1 MLVPWCRAQG
11 PGASPGARRLSPP
24 TSATPEDSGCSGV
37 VPGFPACRLGEYH
50 RGHVQGKGR
59 ERKPGTW
66 TGGGK
71 SALVPGCPSSRQGRR
86 LGGRPGEA
94 CELGGAASLE
104 ARLSWEGEPC
114 TWHRREMPP
123 SAPPGVRA
131 GVARAAPERSPREA
145 GACSSGRRGVLPGGD
160 HTAGLARGRGEG
172 TAGVARGMAGRRGM
186 AGTRGSPGA
195 RGPRHP
201 GRPPSGGGLPS
212 QAEAGGRPRDLL
224 PAGGQGALPLG
235 PDSWAGERG
244 PRDAGAA
251 RARVCRGGSRGAA
264 RLEPGARGRRTS
276 GSPAEPRLA
285 RTPGEGGGEPPEA
298 ASVGGAAPAGG
309 DAGGPRSPRA
319 GRPSGRSAPGSE
331 RGRSREEGGGRAS
344 AGTRRLRLPQRGGGR
359 PGAGRRE
366 GATRGAPRPRV
377 TQPRPPPGAGARPG
391 PRCRFLREPRLGG
404 GVGGGGRGGRLRSR
418 RRPGA
423 HWRAVG
429 GGARGPSPAR
439 RGRGPGLRK

>member
-1 MLVPWCRAQG
+1 MCRGRAGRGSLAPG
-11 PGASPGARRLSPP
+11 P
-24 TSATPEDSGCSGV
+24 
-37 VPGFPACRLGEYH
+37 
-50 RGHVQGKGR
+50 
-59 ERKPGTW
+59 
-66 TGGGK
+66 GGK

-172 TAGVARGMAGRRGM
+172 PAGVARGMAGRRGM

-251 RARVCRGGSRGAA
+251 RARVEAGAVGPRVWSPVPVGAA
-264 RLEPGARGRRTS
+264 RLGAPPSRGWRGRR
-276 GSPAEPRLA
+276 GR
-285 RTPGEGGGEPPEA
+285 GGEPPEA

-309 DAGGPRSPRA
+309 RRGWVGRGPPARA
-319 GRPSGRSAPGSE
+319 GRVGGAPQARSAAAPGRRAAVGLPRGPGGSASRSEAEARGWAARGCNPGSSSSPSDPAPASA
-331 RGRSREEGGGRAS
+331 RGGSEARPPLSVPKGTAARGWGGGRWKGRAPPEPAPPRCALAS
-344 AGTRRLRLPQRGGGR
+344 GWRRR
-359 PGAGRRE
+359 
-366 GATRGAPRPRV
+366 PRPL
-377 TQPRPPPGAGARPG
+377 PGPAGAGARAQ
-391 PRCRFLREPRLGG
+391 E
-404 GVGGGGRGGRLRSR
+404 VGER
-418 RRPGA
+418 
-423 HWRAVG
+423 
-429 GGARGPSPAR
+429 
-439 RGRGPGLRK
+439 